1 MAKSPSKS
9 RKKRGT
15 AMSATRSRPVGAP
28 PRRET
33 IDRPWQI
40 WASVVVVAALIGAV
54 LLGFVLIPAGQRHGA
69 HLSMSQAMSRAAGLT
84 PGSPAVPQPV
94 STATALPVSTVS
106 WDPQIMKILAAGS
119 SQRGAQIAAQTCAAC
134 HGDKGLTPSIGS
146 TPDMPVYP
154 SLAGQSAYAIYK
166 QLHDF
171 QSGARVNPMMSP
183 IAQTLAVA
191 DLANVAA
198 YYADASKEYA
208 AIGTRQLLGDPD
220 IEKLAKLGDSHR
232 RLPACLACHVN
243 NAGGPIETPV
253 ITGQNQDYLLLQLNN
268 FASGDRKN
276 DIYGRMRNIAV
287 KLTPQERAALARY
300 FQGTL

>member
-1 MAKSPSKS
+1 M
-9 RKKRGT
+9 
-15 AMSATRSRPVGAP
+15 
-28 PRRET
+28 
-33 IDRPWQI
+33 
-40 WASVVVVAALIGAV
+40 
-54 LLGFVLIPAGQRHGA
+54 
-69 HLSMSQAMSRAAGLT
+69 

-94 STATALPVSTVS
+94 STASALPVSSVS
-106 WDPQIMKILAAGS
+106 WSPQVLRILAAGK

-134 HGDKGLTPSIGS
+134 HGDKGLSPSAGAA
-146 TPDMPVYP
+146 PGGPVYP

-166 QLHDF
+166 QLSDF
-171 QSGARVNPMMSP
+171 RSGARANPMMSP
-183 IAQTLAVA
+183 VSQTLADE

-198 YYADASKEYA
+198 YYADASKENA
-208 AIGTRQLLGDPD
+208 AIGNRELLGDPD
-220 IEKLAKLGDSHR
+220 IMRLANLGDSHR

-253 ITGQNQDYLLLQLNN
+253 ITGQNEDYLRLQLDN

-276 DIYGRMRNIAV
+276 DVYGRMRNIAA